1 MTSSSRPPRGRGPRR
16 RTSASR
22 RPRFQEPRP
31 VVIPFETVE
40 RDTTPVEFTA
50 LNLDPRLQQAVETRG
65 FERTTPIQSAT
76 FSLVQDGADVIACAQ
91 TGTGKTAAFLLPIMQ
106 RFLAS
111 QADPAQAARVPST
124 RVLVLAP
131 TRELA
136 AQIEDDF
143 DGFGYDTGLTS
154 VSVYGGVGVSTQ
166 SQGLMAP
173 VDVVIATPGRLLDH
187 MRTGGTR
194 FDGLEVLVLDE
205 ADRMLDMGF
214 WPDVRRIVTTLPA
227 TRQTLFFSAT
237 MSDDVFKSAAQI
249 MRDPL
254 VVTVGG
260 GGGPASRITHR
271 MHHVRADDKAAW
283 LMTFLRQTGGS
294 TLVFTRTKRGAER
307 LGRRLASSGAQCV
320 AIHGDL
326 TQAQRMQAM
335 EGFRAGRFTTLVA
348 TDIAARG
355 LDIDGISHVI
365 NFDVPDTADSYVHR
379 VGRTARAEAAGTALT
394 LVAHEEEETL
404 RAIERSLKI
413 RFQDSRSA

>member
-1 MTSSSRPPRGRGPRR
+1 
-16 RTSASR
+16 
-22 RPRFQEPRP
+22 
-31 VVIPFETVE
+31 
-40 RDTTPVEFTA
+40 
-50 LNLDPRLQQAVETRG
+50 
-65 FERTTPIQSAT
+65 
-76 FSLVQDGADVIACAQ
+76 
-91 TGTGKTAAFLLPIMQ
+91 
-106 RFLAS
+106 
-111 QADPAQAARVPST
+111 
-124 RVLVLAP
+124 
-131 TRELA
+131 
-136 AQIEDDF
+136 
-143 DGFGYDTGLTS
+143 
-154 VSVYGGVGVSTQ
+154 
-166 SQGLMAP
+166 
-173 VDVVIATPGRLLDH
+173 
-187 MRTGGTR
+187 
-194 FDGLEVLVLDE
+194 
-205 ADRMLDMGF
+205 
-214 WPDVRRIVTTLPA
+214 
-227 TRQTLFFSAT
+227 

-283 LMTFLRQTGGS
+283 LMTFLRRTGGS

-413 RFQDSRSA
+413 RFQDSRPA